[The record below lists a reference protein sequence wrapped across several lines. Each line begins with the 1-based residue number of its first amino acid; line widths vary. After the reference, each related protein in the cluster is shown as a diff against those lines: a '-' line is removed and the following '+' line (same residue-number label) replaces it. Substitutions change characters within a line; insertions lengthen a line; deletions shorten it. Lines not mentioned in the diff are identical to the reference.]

1 MEKILKIVKEKYPN
15 YKWFDEPCQIETIEN
30 DNDENFCMDIESVL
44 EYTDN
49 ILDSSVEIEKEICF
63 ESEDDDVFCH
73 VYTDKENNINRTLL
87 NID

>member
-1 MEKILKIVKEKYPN
+1 
-15 YKWFDEPCQIETIEN
+15 
-30 DNDENFCMDIESVL
+30 MDIESVL